1 MKKTI
6 CLVMASIMALA
17 LVACGGNSADK
28 DGTDSVVS
36 VTSET
41 TPAAAS
47 ESAPAESTQEPA
59 KDIQS
64 EGTHLYDNATVK
76 AVMNG
81 TRTEKIGEYSII
93 KANSEDCTVDALTDW
108 YFNYV
113 KKNNFN
119 FCMILYSDK
128 TDNSGCYS
136 IPGMVQKDIQFD
148 IDENGDYSVGDSSNA
163 TSYVSV
169 EEGKLQALD
178 NSN

>member
-1 MKKTI
+1 MKKAI
-6 CLVMASIMALA
+6 CLVIASIMALA

-93 KANSEDCTVDALTDW
+93 KANSEDCFGGNETMEQMMYNGWLLEYTYDGNESMRDYYNLGMDAEQLVK
-108 YFNYV
+108 YV
-113 KKNNFN
+113 YRGAETKDDQSTQENIKQ
-119 FCMILYSDK
+119 IEE
-128 TDNSGCYS
+128 S
-136 IPGMVQKDIQFD
+136 IQKI
-148 IDENGDYSVGDSSNA
+148 E
-163 TSYVSV
+163 
-169 EEGKLQALD
+169 LR
-178 NSN
+178 